1 MGPLDEAEAAV
12 GRFTHDSGSPQPDQ
26 AGGESAG
33 ERSPSAVFQA
43 RIHEILT
50 GVVAELERLT
60 DDVEERSADR
70 SEADWSEASYY
81 GGGHLTERGS

>member
-1 MGPLDEAEAAV
+1 MGPLDEAETAV
-12 GRFTHDSGSPQPDQ
+12 GRFAHNRGGPQLDQ

-70 SEADWSEASYY
+70 SEVDS
-81 GGGHLTERGS
+81 